1 MARFKYL
8 AVWLGNG
15 GIRLRHAL
23 GWTEHSAL
31 ARATKKV
38 AEAHRRAMLA
48 YKPNP
53 YDGKMVQLMCGEASH
68 RAYEDRR
75 LAWSS
80 LAPEGFEVRIVP
92 GNHLTMVEDPHVRVL
107 AQELQSCLDRASNA
121 GSRSHTRDM
130 LGSRA
135 NIQDIKARRA
145 GHLAYRFSRPLVS
158 RQFSDRAASRV
169 R

>member
-1 MARFKYL
+1 
-8 AVWLGNG
+8 
-15 GIRLRHAL
+15 
-23 GWTEHSAL
+23 
-31 ARATKKV
+31 
-38 AEAHRRAMLA
+38 
-48 YKPNP
+48 
-53 YDGKMVQLMCGEASH
+53 MVQLMCGEASH

-107 AQELQSCLDRASNA
+107 AQELQSCLDRAVNA
-121 GSRSHTRDM
+121 GFNSHRGERALVSRDM
-130 LGSRA
+130 LGSRT

-145 GHLAYRFSRPLVS
+145 GQLAYRFSHPLVS